1 MKKIEKHRKHQEK
14 LEKHKKN
21 KNKYKQLQILAPPAP
36 NFSIR
41 FSLCRLILVLLQC
54 PFFLQTLS
62 ENFTIY

>member
-1 MKKIEKHRKHQEK
+1 MKKIEKHRKHLEK
-14 LEKHKKN
+14 LEKN
-21 KNKYKQLQILAPPAP
+21 KNNNNKYNKLQILVPPAP

-54 PFFLQTLS
+54 PFFWQTLS